1 MSGMDANL
9 TLEQAKKQQER
20 TSCDHESH
28 QGPKHADSK
37 CADHICEQVKH
48 QGK

>member
-1 MSGMDANL
+1 MAGMDANL

-20 TSCDHESH
+20 ICHTGSEH
-28 QGPKHADSK
+28 QGPKSSASSGDS
-37 CADHICEQVKH
+37 ICKKVSH